1 MDSAPALKTVTIY
14 TDGSCLGNPGPGGWA
29 AILIYQNSR
38 KEIFGNAKNTTNNRM
53 ELTAAIEA
61 LRALKS
67 ACSIEIFT
75 DSTYVKNG
83 ITTWIKGWRAK
94 NLLKTG
100 SRIANVDLWLEL
112 DQETKRHQIN
122 WHWVRAHN
130 GNSENER
137 ADFLARNAAA
147 ENHEIP

>member
-1 MDSAPALKTVTIY
+1 MESAQETKKITIY

-29 AILIYQNSR
+29 AILIYQNHR
-38 KEIFGNAKNTTNNRM
+38 KEIFGNAADTTNNRM

-67 ACSIEIFT
+67 SCHIEMFT

-83 ITTWIKGWRAK
+83 ITTWIKNWRAK

-100 SRIANVDLWLEL
+100 SRIANVDLWLDL
-112 DQETKRHQIN
+112 DAEAKRHQIN
-122 WHWVRAHN
+122 WRWVKAHN
-130 GNSENER
+130 GDSENER
-137 ADFLARNAAA
+137 ADFLARTAA
-147 ENHEIP
+147 ESV